1 MLDAPAV
8 DSARLL
14 RFLDAIALVQL
25 VLVLPLGLVFVVV
38 VAEPW
43 TLVPL
48 AAVAVFAVGL
58 VAARILV
65 RRDRIAP
72 AIAVLITSLVPAMVV
87 AAAMGEYSLPVLAV
101 AVVIPPVLVVPHL
114 PSRWTGLVLLASV
127 SAAAV
132 LSFVAVNAD
141 RLRFGDDI
149 PDWFETLNVVL
160 GAPTA
165 SALVMLLAR
174 QNHLV
179 IRERTDRLRLSRRA
193 LVAGADE
200 ERRRAERDLH
210 DGAQQRLQS
219 ALVQLALTR
228 RLAAADPAAAAD
240 VLAQTATELETARA
254 DLRRLARGM
263 LPPVLV
269 AEGLDAALRDL
280 ATAAPVPVTLHTTG
294 VGRLPDDVERAIW
307 FCCAEAVQNVA
318 KHAGPDATAGI
329 ELQRTAATVRFSV
342 RDDGRGFAAGTSDG
356 GNGMANMRRR
366 LGAIG
371 GELTFTSAPG
381 AGTEV
386 RGTLPVAADHDLGH
400 EEGWQHP

>member
-1 MLDAPAV
+1 VPADPAV
-8 DSARLL
+8 DSARLQ
-14 RFLDAIALVQL
+14 RFLDALTLVQA
-25 VLVLPLGLVFVVV
+25 VLVLPLAVVFVVSV
-38 VAEPW
+38 GEPW
-43 TLVPL
+43 TLLPL
-48 AAVAVFAVGL
+48 TVVALFVVGL
-58 VAARILV
+58 AIARGLV
-65 RRDRIAP
+65 RRDRTTT
-72 AIAVLITSLVPAMVV
+72 AIAVLIGALVPGMIV
-87 AAAMGEYSLPVLAV
+87 ASAMGDYSLPVLAV

-132 LSFVAVNAD
+132 LSLVAVNAH
-141 RLRFGDDI
+141 RLRFVDDI
-149 PDWFETLNVVL
+149 PDWFETANVVL

-179 IRERTDRLRLSRRA
+179 IRERTDQLRRSRRA

-219 ALVQLALTR
+219 ALVQLSLTR
-228 RLAAADPAAAAD
+228 RLAAADPAAAVD

-269 AEGLDAALRDL
+269 AEGLDAALHEL
-280 ATAAPVPVTLHTTG
+280 AADAPLPVVFRTDG
-294 VGRLPDDVERAIW
+294 VGRMPDDVERAIW
-307 FCCAEAVQNVA
+307 FCCAEALQNVA
-318 KHAGPDATAGI
+318 KHAGPDATAVI
-329 ELQRTAATVRFSV
+329 ELERSTATVRFSV
-342 RDDGRGFAAGTSDG
+342 RDDGRGFAEGASDG

-386 RGTLPVAADHDLGH
+386 RGTLPVAGGR